1 MIESITRS
9 PVIRSTRGSDRGAT
23 RPCVDQDPEVFFP
36 TISGAAIEYAKAIY
50 RPCPIR
56 VSCLRLA
63 LERNEQGVWGGTSDA
78 ERRVVLSGGADDPV
92 GVALLLADA
101 GQVTDQGLPAHR
113 DILNPR
119 ASRRRRP
126 RR

>member
-1 MIESITRS
+1 MIDSTTRG
-9 PVIRSTRGSDRGAT
+9 PVIMSTRGFGRDAT

-36 TISGAAIEYAKAIY
+36 TISGAAIEYAKAIC

-56 VSCLRLA
+56 VGCLRLA
-63 LERNEQGVWGGTSDA
+63 LERNEQGVWGGTSEA
-78 ERRVVLSGGADDPV
+78 ERRVVLDGGSDDPV

-101 GQVTDQGLPAHR
+101 GQVPDHGSNARR
-113 DILNPR
+113 DIISPR